1 MHRCLSFG
9 DPACDVANIRSATSI
24 VERDTYSVLTLTILM
39 MPRAVADRLHLRTGY
54 FTVNS
59 SSLQF
64 VNSIRADI
72 HLEHLS
78 TMATTEVDSRL
89 KIFDLQ
95 GFHQI
100 IAISQDKINDNLRV
114 RFDPELQP
122 ELVSFKH
129 ELPQM
134 GVSEATLD
142 PPNIE
147 VCTESDTETKRSR
160 FFLNF
165 KTGSYKYK
173 ATVEAGG
180 VETVAID
187 GWKVPFFVTY
197 DEKTLAKPP
206 DSSHPDLKSKWA
218 KLEPGKYSLSRII
231 MFLGSA
237 PLSSLDWDHAHCPGL
252 SQEND
257 PYGMKKMFFRMFLE
271 AYLSSLQKNPD
282 ALTLGYMIKEAA
294 PDPTDKAP
302 TFSPTAVKIQN
313 YKYQPCSDTQQ
324 TINGKAIPPN
334 SRDAFVFMEMT
345 GGADIPRDELQRK
358 GNLIIGDMPG
368 ALVFSKELFFNKYLV
383 ENALSS
389 VNVSFFDMAND
400 LMKWVDGTRW
410 ESDWLLT
417 NGSRAEAIPAAK
429 WTIDGSKAKL
439 SWKGSK
445 SYSGWNILRSTD
457 TSIDTEL
464 STEPRANKITLTSK
478 MKLGASETI
487 SSGMRGAPP
496 YHKGTDGE
504 VHLTIEFIISADEDG
519 TLHVEPKEKIDLVSA
534 SDSRDADII
543 KLILGKQSHEVSDFI
558 KGKLQDVVRTKH
570 IGDAIAADL
579 NEKKQLVFPGSG
591 TFSYKDP
598 KFSDAGDLLI
608 TLDLVG
614 KEIEKD

>member
-1 MHRCLSFG
+1 MRTCI
-9 DPACDVANIRSATSI
+9 IRSATSI

-39 MPRAVADRLHLRTGY
+39 MPRAEADRKLDLRTGY
-54 FTVNS
+54 FTINS

-64 VNSIRADI
+64 VNSIHADI
-72 HLEHLS
+72 HLEHLI

-89 KIFDLQ
+89 KDFDLQ
-95 GFHQI
+95 GSHQI

-142 PPNIE
+142 PPNVE
-147 VCTESDTETKRSR
+147 VCTERDTETKSSR

-180 VETVAID
+180 VETLAID
-187 GWKVPFFVTY
+187 GWKVPFLVSY
-197 DEKTLAKPP
+197 GEETLAKPP

-231 MFLGSA
+231 MVLGLGA
-237 PLSSLDWDHAHCPGL
+237 RSSLDWDRAHCPGL
-252 SQEND
+252 SQESD
-257 PYGMKKMFFRMFLE
+257 PYGMKKMFFKMFLE
-271 AYLSSLQKNPD
+271 AYLSSLQKDPH
-282 ALTLGYMIKEAA
+282 ALTLGYTIKEAA

-324 TINGKAIPPN
+324 TVNGKAIPPN

-345 GGADIPRDELQRK
+345 GGADVPHDELQRK

-417 NGSRAEAIPAAK
+417 NGSRPEAIPVAK

-439 SWKGSK
+439 SWKGRK
-445 SYSGWNILRSTD
+445 SHSGWNFRRSTD

-478 MKLGASETI
+478 MKLEASETAF
-487 SSGMRGAPP
+487 SGMRGAPP

-504 VHLTIEFIISADEDG
+504 VHLTIEFIILADEDG

-558 KGKLQDVVRTKH
+558 KGRLQNVVRTKH

-614 KEIEKD
+614 KEIEKDKTLVS